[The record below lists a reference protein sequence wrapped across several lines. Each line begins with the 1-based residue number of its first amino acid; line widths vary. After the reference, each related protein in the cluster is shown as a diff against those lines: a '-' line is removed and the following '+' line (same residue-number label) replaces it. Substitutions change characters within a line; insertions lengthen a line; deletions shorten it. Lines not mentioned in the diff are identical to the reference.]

1 MSGVSGRHPLLLQVP
16 AVLSCPVLSVQRQPR
31 LTHSEKAPHPHP
43 PAFPLQTFVQGC
55 LAGKNLS
62 HVKGGCVLCG
72 FLKLLPMFSIVM
84 PGMISRVL
92 YTGNSCSAAL
102 TPSAFL
108 ALPPREGSLLASG
121 CPRVRAWGRMG
132 LDEGRG

>member
-1 MSGVSGRHPLLLQVP
+1 MESTIQLETEREHFLRLQGRIHCSGN
-16 AVLSCPVLSVQRQPR
+16 
-31 LTHSEKAPHPHP
+31 SE
-43 PAFPLQTFVQGC
+43 LDR
-55 LAGKNLS
+55 LAGS
-62 HVKGGCVLCG
+62 
-72 FLKLLPMFSIVM
+72 PVM
-84 PGMISRVL
+84 D
-92 YTGNSCSAAL
+92 THAL